1 LVKFQPSWH
10 DEHWALVLK
19 SAKPRLAFLGDG
31 LLVSVD
37 PVIEESS
44 KGARCEMTSP
54 LGVHGSEQ
62 LADDLMGVAS
72 LALS

>member
-1 LVKFQPSWH
+1 MACSFPS
-10 DEHWALVLK
+10 
-19 SAKPRLAFLGDG
+19 
-31 LLVSVD
+31 
-37 PVIEESS
+37 IQSS
-44 KGARCEMTSP
+44 KGARCETTSP